1 MPKKLTNT
9 AKRAT
14 SKGLGQ
20 KSPGFPG
27 KLTNTAKRSTSKTTS
42 PMANDRKLGS
52 TTMGAK
58 GQGAKMGKGRGSY

>member
-14 SKGLGQ
+14 SKGLGN
-20 KSPGFPG
+20 KSPGFEG
-27 KLTNTAKRSTSKTTS
+27 KLTNTAKRSLSKTTPAVS
-42 PMANDRKLGS
+42 DDRKLGS